1 MKQARQRKTNIIS
14 YYLCVESKK
23 KDTKKCMYKT
33 ETDSGL
39 ENKFMV
45 TEGERRSGEELGVL
59 VKVLEKLGDYLFYV
73 HTTTYK

>member
-45 TEGERRSGEELGVL
+45 TEGEGGEGSIRSLRL
-59 VKVLEKLGDYLFYV
+59 
-73 HTTTYK
+73 TYMHYNM